1 MILIEDIR
9 VNCGCL
15 LNRTKF
21 GREMVNNKYTLAWC
35 AKENDVKNV
44 QSVSEPVYVTK
55 MTPHPASS
63 IVRHAALRMFCGIND
78 SINNIT
84 S

>member
-1 MILIEDIR
+1 
-9 VNCGCL
+9 
-15 LNRTKF
+15 
-21 GREMVNNKYTLAWC
+21 MVNNKYTLAWC

-63 IVRHAALRMFCGIND
+63 IVRHAALRMFYGIND

-84 S
+84 SWYPMLIGIIREIARDTNTLA